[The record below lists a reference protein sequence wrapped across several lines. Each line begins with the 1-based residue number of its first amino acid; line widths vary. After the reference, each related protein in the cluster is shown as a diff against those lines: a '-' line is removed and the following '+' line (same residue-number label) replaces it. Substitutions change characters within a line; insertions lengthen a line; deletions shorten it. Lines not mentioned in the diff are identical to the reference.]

1 MSSGELGIEIS
12 MITRSTR
19 YVLNGLRKKGM
30 LEVFPLFFLCGLGKV
45 HFFFFNPL
53 FPIETVLDMVR
64 G

>member
-30 LEVFPLFFLCGLGKV
+30 LEVFSLFFLCELGKV
-45 HFFFFNPL
+45 HFFFF
-53 FPIETVLDMVR
+53 
-64 G
+64 